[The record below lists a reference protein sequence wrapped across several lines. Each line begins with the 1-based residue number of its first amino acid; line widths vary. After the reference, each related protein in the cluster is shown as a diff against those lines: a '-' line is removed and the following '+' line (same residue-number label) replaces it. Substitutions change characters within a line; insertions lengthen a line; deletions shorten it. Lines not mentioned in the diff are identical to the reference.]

1 MSSAE
6 QATGMNASAAS
17 ASPPA
22 RKGSRRW
29 LFVLLTGILV
39 VVAAGFVAFAIHY
52 RNSHNTAGSL
62 GTSMRAS
69 GIPIDI
75 STPLANFMGIDA
87 LPSKAAPDFTLTD
100 QHGKIMSLS
109 SFRGH
114 PVVLEFMDPHCT
126 DICPLVSQ
134 EFVDAYHDLGRAGR
148 SVVFV
153 AVNVNRY
160 ALTVTDV
167 ATFSSAHG
175 LDAIPTW
182 HFFTGSYP
190 TLAAIWRQYGIAVIS
205 RGPTKDTIHSSI
217 IYFIGP
223 NGRERFLASPQDE
236 HTKSGKAYLP
246 LNQLAEW
253 GKGIAL
259 VSKNL
264 LPRR

>member
-6 QATGMNASAAS
+6 QATGMKTSTAPASS
-17 ASPPA
+17 PA
-22 RKGSRRW
+22 RKPPRLR
-29 LFVLLTGILV
+29 LFVLLAGILV
-39 VVAAGFVAFAIHY
+39 VVGAGFVAFAIHY
-52 RNSHNTAGSL
+52 RNSHNAVGSL

-69 GIPIDI
+69 GIPADI
-75 STPLANFMGIDA
+75 STPLANFMGLDP
-87 LPSKAAPDFTLTD
+87 LPSKPAPDFTLAD
-100 QHGKIMSLS
+100 QHGHTVSLS

-134 EFVDAYHDLGRAGR
+134 EFVNAYHDLGSAGR

-167 ATFSSAHG
+167 ATFSAAHG

-182 HFFTGSYP
+182 HFFTGPYA

-223 NGRERFLASPQDE
+223 NGQERFLGSPQDD

-264 LPRR
+264 LPGR

>member
-1 MSSAE
+1 MTSTE
-6 QATGMNASAAS
+6 PVTGKEAPTAPASRA
-17 ASPPA
+17 P
-22 RKGSRRW
+22 RLR
-29 LFVLLTGILV
+29 LFVVLTGILV
-39 VVAAGFVAFAIHY
+39 VVAAGFVAFSIHY
-52 RNSHNTAGSL
+52 RDSHNTASSL
-62 GTSMRAS
+62 GTSIRAS
-69 GIPIDI
+69 GIPPDI
-75 STPLANFMGIDA
+75 STPLANFMGLDA

-100 QHGKIMSLS
+100 QHGHTMSLS

-134 EFVDAYHDLGRAGR
+134 EFVDAYHDLGTAGR

-160 ALTVTDV
+160 ALTVKDV
-167 ATFSSAHG
+167 ATFSAAHG

-182 HFFTGSYP
+182 HFFTGSSA
-190 TLAAIWRQYGIAVIS
+190 TLAGIWREYGIAVIS

-223 NGRERFLASPQDE
+223 NGRERFLGSPQDD

-259 VSKNL
+259 ASKDL
-264 LPRR
+264 LPGR